1 MFPRVATSLALLGFL
16 ATAAA
21 LGACGEQSATPKLG
35 KPVPTAPPAPVADA
49 PDATAPGP
57 EAISDAGYEGPRI
70 GALFLTTPIMSD
82 MEWPA
87 HDKPKRDRGEGKSQI
102 VGYIRQGGTVPVIP
116 EPHVKENC
124 KDGWYELLAG
134 GFVCGKYASL
144 DLNHPRIKTGPHTP
158 NLDGP
163 LPYDYGVN
171 ITNGTPLY
179 RTVPSREE
187 RLKLEPWLV
196 RKPKPKPED
205 PFAVNPATAVVSDD
219 VDAGATTAPAA
230 TTLASIA
237 DPFGLAPEDG
247 GTPWYLRQYDG
258 GKPMITL
265 DELREDG
272 GPAERRMVK
281 GFYLALDKEWKDN
294 HGLKWWRTTGGL
306 LAPFDRVYVA
316 KSATEFRGV
325 WLTEDGPLVQ
335 SASIPADAGV
345 DAGPDRKAVQD
356 KSALGWILWVH
367 AKKYWLSADKKK
379 VTTGEG
385 VPRHYA
391 MRLTGEQAW
400 VAGYQFLETE
410 EGWWMRTN
418 EGTFTKPGPPPPGLK
433 PGEKWV
439 DVNLT
444 TQTLVAYEGE
454 KPVYA
459 TLVSSG
465 KRDLQNPDKDHPTPK
480 GSFRIREKH
489 IAATMDGDVATD
501 GPYSIED
508 VPWIMYFS
516 GSYALHGA
524 FWHSNFG
531 HTKSHGCVN
540 LSPVDAHRMFGW
552 TDPQLPEG
560 WHGVSATDQKPG
572 TRVIV
577 HD

>member
-1 MFPRVATSLALLGFL
+1 MLPRVFTSLGLLGFV

-21 LGACGEQSATPKLG
+21 LGACGEQSSKVSTP
-35 KPVPTAPPAPVADA
+35 VQPAPSSSAANDSADA
-49 PDATAPGP
+49 SAPAAHEATV
-57 EAISDAGYEGPRI
+57 DAGYDGPRI
-70 GALFLTTPIMSD
+70 GALFLTTPVMSD
-82 MEWPA
+82 MEWPS
-87 HDKPKRDRGEGKSQI
+87 HDKPRRAGGSQI

-179 RTVPSREE
+179 RTVPSRDE
-187 RLKLEPWLV
+187 RNKLEPWLV
-196 RKPKPKPED
+196 RKPKPPPVD
-205 PFAVNPATAVVSDD
+205 PFAVNPATAPVADD
-219 VDAGATTAPAA
+219 LDAGVIPPPSA

-272 GPAERRMVK
+272 GPIERRMVK
-281 GFYLALDKEWKDN
+281 GFYLAIDKEWKDTHN
-294 HGLKWWRTTGGL
+294 TKWWKTTGGL
-306 LAPFDRVYVA
+306 LAPFDRVYIA

-325 WLTEDGPLVQ
+325 WLSEDGPLVQ
-335 SASIPADAGV
+335 SASIPADAGLA
-345 DAGPDRKAVQD
+345 DAGPERKEVAD
-356 KSALGWILWVH
+356 KSALAWILWVH
-367 AKKYWLSADKKK
+367 AKKYYVSPDKKK
-379 VTTGEG
+379 VTTGDG
-385 VPRHYA
+385 VPRHYV
-391 MRLTGEQAW
+391 MRLTGVQANI
-400 VAGYQFLETE
+400 AGYTYLEND

-418 EGTFTKPGPPPPGLK
+418 EGTFTKPGPTPPNLK
-433 PGEKWV
+433 QGEKWI

-444 TQTLVAYEGE
+444 TQTLVAFEGD

-465 KRDLQNPDKDHPTPK
+465 KRDLQDPEKDHATPK
-480 GSFRIREKH
+480 GAFRIREKH

-531 HTKSHGCVN
+531 RTKSHGCVN

-552 TDPQLPEG
+552 TDPQLPDG
-560 WHGVSATDQKPG
+560 WHGVSATDDKPG
-572 TRVIV
+572 TRVVV

>member
-1 MFPRVATSLALLGFL
+1 MAGLDG
-16 ATAAA
+16 
-21 LGACGEQSATPKLG
+21 GPK
-35 KPVPTAPPAPVADA
+35 D
-49 PDATAPGP
+49 
-57 EAISDAGYEGPRI
+57 EPRI
-70 GALFLTTPIMSD
+70 GALFLTTPVMSD
-82 MEWPA
+82 MEWPGHEA
-87 HDKPKRDRGEGKSQI
+87 QSIRARRDRDRGEGKSQI
-102 VGYIRQGGTVPVIP
+102 LGYIRQGGTVPVIP
-116 EPHVKENC
+116 EAHFKENC

-134 GFVCGKYASL
+134 GFVCGRYASV
-144 DLNHPRIKTGPHTP
+144 DLNHPRLKTGPHNP
-158 NLDGP
+158 SLEGP

-171 ITNGTPLY
+171 MTNGTPLY

-187 RLKLEPWLV
+187 RIKFEPWLV
-196 RKPKPKPED
+196 RKPKPKPPDD
-205 PFAVNPATAVVSDD
+205 PFATNPLTGDD
-219 VDAGATTAPAA
+219 LDAGVITPPAA

-258 GKPMITL
+258 GKPTITL
-265 DELREDG
+265 DELVEEDG
-272 GPAERRMVK
+272 PVTRRMVR
-281 GFYLALDKEWKDN
+281 GFYLAIDKEWKDN
-294 HGLKWWRTTGGL
+294 HGTKWWRTTGGL
-306 LAPFDRVYVA
+306 LVPFERVYIT
-316 KSATEFRGV
+316 KPATEFRGV
-325 WLTEDGPLVQ
+325 WLDDDAPLAQSPSIGRSTADGGVL
-335 SASIPADAGV
+335 SAADAG
-345 DAGPDRKAVQD
+345 PERKPVRD
-356 KSALGWILWVH
+356 KAQLAWILWVR
-367 AKKYWLSADKKK
+367 AKKYYVSADKKK

-391 MRLTGEQAW
+391 MRLTGEEARI
-400 VAGYQFLETE
+400 AGYVYLETD

-418 EGTFTKPGPPPPGLK
+418 EGTFTKPGPAPTNLQ
-433 PGEKWV
+433 PGEKWI

-444 TQTLVAYEGE
+444 TQTMVAFEGE

-465 KRDLQNPDKDHPTPK
+465 KRDLQNAEKDHPTPK

-531 HTKSHGCVN
+531 RTKSHGCVN
-540 LSPVDAHRMFGW
+540 LSPEDARRMFGW
-552 TDPQLPEG
+552 TDPPLPQG